1 MQQIQ
6 QVKYGKK
13 PLGIM
18 LIGFIFA
25 ARATF
30 AGGMMLIFVL
40 RFLDLQPGY
49 LLPYGFMVL
58 VSGAFTF
65 LHIKIVQGLFGFRE
79 KMRNLAVIL
88 ELIIVVLYWSSR
100 FLFDYEP
107 ELAQTIS
114 IIISMVIIWYL
125 SRDKTRAWFAPNK

>member
-1 MQQIQ
+1 
-6 QVKYGKK
+6 
-13 PLGIM
+13 
-18 LIGFIFA
+18 
-25 ARATF
+25 
-30 AGGMMLIFVL
+30 MMLIFVL

>member
-100 FLFDYEP
+100 FLFDYER

>member
-13 PLGIM
+13 PLGIL
-18 LIGFIFA
+18 LIGFLFA
-25 ARATF
+25 ARAAFT
-30 AGGMMLIFVL
+30 GGMMLIFAL
-40 RFLDLQPGY
+40 RFLDLPPGY

-58 VSGAFTF
+58 FYGAFTF
-65 LHIKIVQGLFGFRE
+65 LHVKIVQGLFGFRE
-79 KMRNLAVIL
+79 KIRKLVVIL
-88 ELIIVVLYWSSR
+88 ESIIVVLYWILR
-100 FLFDYEP
+100 LFFDYEP

-114 IIISMVIIWYL
+114 IIISILVIWYL

>member
-13 PLGIM
+13 PLGII
-18 LIGFIFA
+18 LIGFLFA

-30 AGGMMLIFVL
+30 AGGMMLIFAL
-40 RFLDLQPGY
+40 RFLDLPPGY

-58 VSGAFTF
+58 LNGAFTF
-65 LHIKIVQGLFGFRE
+65 LHIKIVQGIFGFRE
-79 KMRNLAVIL
+79 KIRKLVVIL
-88 ELIIVVLYWSSR
+88 ESSIVVLYWSSR